1 MSFALRSIQTGLVP
15 TRIVW
20 EEHMH
25 VCRRKEIAKWVGGK
39 IRFINLVAASL
50 IVSCIA
56 TRLPTSESLAA
67 VAVLPQSIVDVTM
80 PAAPAIITVCSSGC
94 TYKNSQ
100 LQAAIDAAVPGTT
113 IQLKA
118 GEIYQSP
125 PDDKGFILRNKA
137 GAGWIVIRTST
148 PDSQFAP
155 PGERLTVSDAPK
167 LPKLER
173 TGTYGMT
180 CEPNAH
186 NYRLIGLEFRNPGN
200 GATGHSSGALIH
212 CGRFETTVDDQPHH
226 IVFDRLYVH
235 GPSLAGQD
243 VRFGVILQGRHQA
256 VIDSWISD
264 IKHNY
269 SEANAIASWG
279 AAGPLRIEDNYIEGS
294 SINILIGGADP
305 LVPNLT
311 PSDITIVKNTI
322 TKPLRWKNLEFAFL
336 SVKNLLE
343 LKHAQRVLVE
353 GNTFEGVWP
362 DAQAG
367 FAFMLT
373 PRQGSGVGAKCGPA
387 GSPGCAPWTIVQDV
401 TIRNNKVK
409 AASNGVAI
417 SGRDP
422 GGPYTYATRAGR
434 RFTIR
439 NNILEGLGGYPGT
452 GIAFAMANGPGD
464 VTITHNTVVKYNA
477 TNLDGK
483 GLDLQAG
490 SPSTSS
496 GFVFQNNILPARKYP
511 LFGFIGGCSSTAL
524 VTYTPG
530 FQWTHNAIAG
540 PWPTPAGCTV
550 GILPGWSA
558 ENAFPVSEAA
568 IGYEN
573 YSSGM
578 YRLTSA
584 SPFKAAG
591 SDGKDL
597 GVDYVEY
604 VAVHGL

>member
-1 MSFALRSIQTGLVP
+1 MEPFGVEGQPACKGIT
-15 TRIVW
+15 
-20 EEHMH
+20 
-25 VCRRKEIAKWVGGK
+25 
-39 IRFINLVAASL
+39 IRFIRALTGLLAVACCLAVISMD
-50 IVSCIA
+50 
-56 TRLPTSESLAA
+56 ESRAA
-67 VAVLPQSIVDVTM
+67 VATLPQLTVDVAM
-80 PAAPAIITVCSSGC
+80 PSAPGLITVCSSGC
-94 TYKNSQ
+94 TYKNHQ
-100 LQAAIDAAVPGTT
+100 LQMAIDTAVPGTT

-137 GAGWIVIRTST
+137 GSGWIVIRTST
-148 PDSQFAP
+148 PDVQFAP

-180 CEPNAH
+180 CEPDAH
-186 NYRLIGLEFRNPGN
+186 HYRIIGLEFRNPGN
-200 GATGHSSGALIH
+200 APTGHSSGAFIH

-226 IVFDRLYVH
+226 IIFDRVYVH
-235 GPSLAGQD
+235 GPSGVGQD
-243 VRFGVILQGRHQA
+243 VRFGVILQGRYQA

-322 TKPLRWKNLEFAFL
+322 TKPLRWKNPEFALL

-373 PRQGSGVGAKCGPA
+373 PRQGSGVGAKCGPT

-409 AASNGVAI
+409 AASNGLAI

-422 GGPYTYATRAGR
+422 GGIYTYATRSGS

-452 GIAFAMANGPGD
+452 GIAFAIGNGPGD
-464 VTITHNTVVKYNA
+464 VTITHNTVAKYNA
-477 TNLDGK
+477 ANLDGK

-490 SPSTSS
+490 SPSTSAR
-496 GFVFQNNILPARKYP
+496 FVFQNNILLARKYP
-511 LFGFIGGCSSTAL
+511 LFGSIGGCSSAAL
-524 VTYTPG
+524 TTYTPG

-540 PWPTPAGCTV
+540 PWPTPAGCTTA
-550 GILPGWSA
+550 ILPGWSA
-558 ENAFPVSEAA
+558 ENAFPASESA

-573 YSSGM
+573 YASGI

-604 VAVHGL
+604 VAVHGLWP